1 MYCNEDDLY
10 NLDYLDNGHKL
21 RSLEYIEGC
30 FKDMYDMLYGLKEFD
45 KIKFEGDIENIMY
58 ELNLKLCDR
67 NLCVEPKQSKVINF

>member
-1 MYCNEDDLY
+1 MYRNEDDLY
-10 NLDYLDNGHKL
+10 NLDQLDTGL
-21 RSLEYIEGC
+21 RMRALENIEEC

-67 NLCVEPKQSKVINF
+67 NLMIESKLDKVINF